1 MNILF
6 NCTIIDLR
14 QDKSKSLE
22 EREESL
28 LIQFSPLSPTGALT
42 ATTATAAPPPAFSP
56 PSSCPSP
63 PSSSSREEDNT
74 AAMAAGAMVCSSSAS
89 SSGGQEEGGAVS
101 TAQLGE
107 EDQDETMCC
116 KFEKGHW
123 VKQNIYAC
131 IGVQFE
137 CKFIFAP
144 QVLFDTDE
152 GERMHVSF
160 TQLALER
167 AATDEATS
175 SGAAPS
181 SSEVDELRRCILE
194 AQNQQQQQPFPAEAP
209 LNGVAVPASPFKTSQ
224 VREKDLNAFTLN
236 LEILFFI

>member
-1 MNILF
+1 
-6 NCTIIDLR
+6 
-14 QDKSKSLE
+14 
-22 EREESL
+22 
-28 LIQFSPLSPTGALT
+28 
-42 ATTATAAPPPAFSP
+42 
-56 PSSCPSP
+56 
-63 PSSSSREEDNT
+63 
-74 AAMAAGAMVCSSSAS
+74 MVCSSSAS

-107 EDQDETMCC
+107 EDLDETMCC

-175 SGAAPS
+175 S
-181 SSEVDELRRCILE
+181 EVDELRRCILE
-194 AQNQQQQQPFPAEAP
+194 AQKQQQQQQQPFPAEAP

-224 VREKDLNAFTLN
+224 VREKRPERFHPQFGNTFS
-236 LEILFFI
+236 I